1 MASDNNLKVDE
12 LDFTGIKANFVN
24 YLKAQ
29 DEFRDYN
36 FDGAGLSVLLDLL
49 AYNTYYNSFYLN
61 MVASEA
67 FLSTAQKRN
76 SIVNL
81 AKSLNYTPRSKTAAS
96 ISGTLALTVTGAPST
111 VTIPAYTEFTG
122 SIDGKSYVF
131 LNTSA
136 VTVANSSG
144 TYSSSVTLK
153 EGSFLSRRYTV
164 NTADTQQRFL
174 IPNAN
179 IDTTTLVVKV
189 LNSSNDST
197 TRTFVQSENLVE
209 ITDISQIYF
218 LEETEDGQ
226 YEIKFGDGRFGVALD
241 DGNIVV
247 FEFLIT
253 SGADA
258 NDIQTLSY
266 AGSVAGVTA
275 ATFTSTDPAS
285 GGAER
290 ESTTKIKFN
299 APRSYEAQ
307 NRAVTT
313 EDYKA
318 LLLKQPNV
326 DSVSVWGGEDN
337 DPPVYGKVFIAVKP
351 TVGEVLTATEKN
363 NLIQGVIRP
372 KKILTVA
379 TEIIDP
385 EYLYLLVDVTT
396 KYDSDK
402 TSASIASLKA
412 VITDVIST
420 YNTDEINQFSKYFRY
435 SKLSRLIDV
444 SERSILNS
452 ILTLRMRKEVDIQLN
467 TPTKYTIGFS
477 NGIDTTT
484 NGRPSSHPYGV
495 GNKVT
500 SNAFSYQGFDNC
512 FLEENNGIMRIYRS
526 TTTENLAVQI
536 NAGTLNYVTGE
547 IVLNSFAPTSFAD
560 GGNTLKLTAYPA
572 EKDILP
578 LRNQILS
585 IRDEDVSVTM
595 VDDKSISL
603 VNR

>member
-1 MASDNNLKVDE
+1 
-12 LDFTGIKANFVN
+12 
-24 YLKAQ
+24 
-29 DEFRDYN
+29 
-36 FDGAGLSVLLDLL
+36 
-49 AYNTYYNSFYLN
+49 
-61 MVASEA
+61 
-67 FLSTAQKRN
+67 
-76 SIVNL
+76 
-81 AKSLNYTPRSKTAAS
+81 
-96 ISGTLALTVTGAPST
+96 
-111 VTIPAYTEFTG
+111 
-122 SIDGKSYVF
+122 
-131 LNTSA
+131 
-136 VTVANSSG
+136 
-144 TYSSSVTLK
+144 
-153 EGSFLSRRYTV
+153 
-164 NTADTQQRFL
+164 
-174 IPNAN
+174 
-179 IDTTTLVVKV
+179 
-189 LNSSNDST
+189 
-197 TRTFVQSENLVE
+197 
-209 ITDISQIYF
+209 
-218 LEETEDGQ
+218 
-226 YEIKFGDGRFGVALD
+226 
-241 DGNIVV
+241 
-247 FEFLIT
+247 
-253 SGADA
+253 
-258 NDIQTLSY
+258 
-266 AGSVAGVTA
+266 
-275 ATFTSTDPAS
+275 
-285 GGAER
+285 
-290 ESTTKIKFN
+290 
-299 APRSYEAQ
+299 
-307 NRAVTT
+307 
-313 EDYKA
+313 
-318 LLLKQPNV
+318 LLKQPNV

-337 DPPVYGKVFIAVKP
+337 DPPVYGKVFIAIKP

-363 NLIQGVIRP
+363 NLIQSIIKP

-379 TEIIDP
+379 TEIVDP

-402 TSASIASLKA
+402 TSASIASLKSI
-412 VITDVIST
+412 ITDVIST

-484 NGRPSSHPYGV
+484 SGRPSSHPYGV

-500 SNAFSYQGFDNC
+500 SNAFSYQGFNNC
-512 FLEENNGIMRIYRS
+512 FLEENNGIMRIYRA

-536 NAGTLNYVTGE
+536 NAGTLNYITGE